1 MPFSRKILLILLF
14 LLITGLAMAQQPL
27 SLSLEKALEL
37 GQKHNYSLQSAR
49 IDVESARQKVRETTA
64 TGLPQLSANVS
75 YNDNISLP
83 TTLLPGAF
91 LGQDKPVA
99 VRFGSRYSSSAGL
112 TVNQLLFSGSYIVA
126 LQSSQAFLRQS
137 EQNLMK
143 SSIEVSKSIK
153 DAYVLVLATYENLKV
168 VDSTLTIT
176 KNLAGQTRALVEN
189 GFSEETDLDQLLLM
203 VDELETARNNVL
215 SQVKLAENMLK
226 FHLGIDPVTEILLTD
241 KLDELTT
248 FFAKEQLSESVFNV
262 NNNIDFQL
270 IKNQQHLAGLR
281 LKLEKSAY
289 LPTLSAFLNT
299 QTNAQR
305 EQWDFFNS
313 KGQWFFSSVLGVSLN
328 IPLWSS
334 GERASRV
341 RQAQLNL
348 DAVRVA
354 EQSLRNNLGLQYQTS
369 RNAFGNALL
378 TVETTRRNKAVAEKI
393 YRRTSIKYT
402 EGLASSLDV
411 LNTHNQYLNAQ
422 TQYINATLDL
432 MNKATELEKLLSN
445 PSTTP

>member
-1 MPFSRKILLILLF
+1 MSFSKTILSFLSVLL
-14 LLITGLAMAQQPL
+14 LAGLAKAQEPL
-27 SLSLEKALEL
+27 SLSLGKALEL
-37 GQKHNYSLQSAR
+37 GLKHNYSLQTAR
-49 IDVESARQKVRETTA
+49 IEVESARQKVRETTA
-64 TGLPQLSANVS
+64 TGLPQMSANLS

-91 LGQDKPVA
+91 LGQDEPVA
-99 VRFGSRYSSSAGL
+99 VRFGTRYSSAAGL
-112 TVNQLLFSGSYIVA
+112 TLNQLLFSGSYIVA

-137 EQNLMK
+137 EQNFVK
-143 SSIEVSKSIK
+143 SNIEVTKTIK

-168 VDSTLTIT
+168 VDSTLLIT
-176 KNLAGQTRALVEN
+176 KKLSGQTRSIVEN
-189 GFSEETDLDQLLLM
+189 GFGEETDLDQLLLM

-215 SQVKLAENMLK
+215 SQVKLAENLLK
-226 FHLGIDPVTEILLTD
+226 FHLGIDPNTQIQLTD
-241 KLDELTT
+241 KLDDLASV
-248 FFAKEQLSESVFNV
+248 FAGEQLTASTFNV
-262 NNNIDFQL
+262 NNNIDFLL
-270 IKNQQHLAGLR
+270 IKNQQHLADLR

-289 LPTLSAFLNT
+289 LPTLSAFLNA

-305 EQWDFFNS
+305 QEWDFFDS
-313 KGQWFFSSVLGVSLN
+313 KGRWFFSSVWGVSLN

-334 GERASRV
+334 GERAARV

-348 DAVRVA
+348 DAMQVA

-378 TVETTRRNKAVAEKI
+378 TVENTRRNKATAEKI

-411 LNTHNQYLNAQ
+411 LNTHNQFLNAQ
-422 TQYINATLDL
+422 TQYINATLD
-432 MNKATELEKLLSN
+432 MMSKATELEKMLAN
-445 PSTTP
+445 PSNTP

>member
-1 MPFSRKILLILLF
+1 MSFSKTILSFLSVLL
-14 LLITGLAMAQQPL
+14 LAGLAKAQEPL
-27 SLSLEKALEL
+27 SLSLGKALEL
-37 GQKHNYSLQSAR
+37 GLKHNYSLQSAR
-49 IDVESARQKVRETTA
+49 IEVESARQKVRETTA
-64 TGLPQLSANVS
+64 TGLPQMSANLS

-91 LGQDKPVA
+91 LGQDEPVA
-99 VRFGSRYSSSAGL
+99 VRFGTRYSSAAGL
-112 TVNQLLFSGSYIVA
+112 TLNQLLFSGSYIVA

-137 EQNLMK
+137 EQNLLK
-143 SSIEVSKSIK
+143 SNIEVTKSIK

-168 VDSTLTIT
+168 VDSTLLIT
-176 KNLAGQTRALVEN
+176 KNLAGQTRLIVEN
-189 GFSEETDLDQLLLM
+189 GFGEETDLDQLLLM

-226 FHLGIDPVTEILLTD
+226 FHLGIDPNTQIQLTD
-241 KLDELTT
+241 KLDDLASV
-248 FFAKEQLSESVFNV
+248 FAGEQLTASTFNV

-270 IKNQQHLAGLR
+270 IKNQQHLADLR

-289 LPTLSAFLNT
+289 LPTLSAFLNA

-305 EQWDFFNS
+305 EKWDFFDS
-313 KGQWFFSSVLGVSLN
+313 KGRWFFSSVWGVSLN

-334 GERASRV
+334 GERAARV

-348 DAVRVA
+348 DAMQVA

-369 RNAFGNALL
+369 RSAFGNALL
-378 TVETTRRNKAVAEKI
+378 TVENTRRNKATAEKI

-411 LNTHNQYLNAQ
+411 LNTHNQFLNAQ

-432 MNKATELEKLLSN
+432 MSKATELEKLLAN
-445 PSTTP
+445 PSNTP